1 MTLTSVA
8 FDKFRSTLA
17 PRSPPPELI
26 ANADQLQQMNFSD
39 GLEQWVDGA
48 HTGPPTSPPPL
59 LQKSA
64 TEKTHLWV
72 VRIEDVVH
80 AQEQCD
86 FGDLLE
92 TGVIKHTNLT
102 GGHAAFSGGELLFIN
117 EKTIV
122 INGCSG
128 RYGPR
133 NKNVMDMV
141 AKAFVESG
149 YGVWSMGYDEETNR
163 PLPFIGTFPEW
174 IL

>member
-8 FDKFRSTLA
+8 FNKLRSNLA
-17 PRSPPPELI
+17 LRSPPPELI
-26 ANADQLQQMNFSD
+26 ANVDQLKQMDFSD

-48 HTGPPTSPPPL
+48 HPGPPTSPPPL
-59 LQKSA
+59 LEKSS
-64 TEKTHLWV
+64 TEQTRLWV

-80 AQEQCD
+80 AREQCD

-102 GGHAAFSGGELLFIN
+102 GGDAAFSGGELLFID

-133 NKNVMDMV
+133 NKNAMDMV
-141 AKAFVESG
+141 EKAFVESG

-174 IL
+174 IS